1 MQKLVTQR
9 ALLAPLALLALSS
22 ALLPPPSALAQ
33 ADTVTPPRALFTR
46 NDAVLAGV
54 FAVGAFAARPLDKY
68 FAQRLQTPGA
78 QEHKFLRK
86 SSSIVEHIA
95 VPGAFFIGGG
105 MYLAGRLTKDHKL
118 ADLGLHGSEAL
129 LIGEMLGGVMK
140 GTFGRGRP
148 YLTPQDPNPDDWQ
161 LFRGFRGNDAYRS
174 FPSGHTVAA
183 FAAGAAVTAEMSRWH
198 PETRWLVGTAMY
210 GGAGLVGLSRMYN
223 NRHWASDVIIGA
235 AIGTFAGN
243 KVVRYH
249 HSHPGNKIDEW
260 LVNFSVRGGKLS
272 AAVVPRA
279 TRNAAFEVRNRS
291 PR

>member
-1 MQKLVTQR
+1 MKKSISVFLFSVVFPFT
-9 ALLAPLALLALSS
+9 S
-22 ALLPPPSALAQ
+22 AMAQ

-46 NDAVLAGV
+46 DDAVLAAV
-54 FAVGAFAARPLDKY
+54 FAGGAFAARPLDKY
-68 FAQRLQTPGA
+68 FAQRLQAASA
-78 QEHKFLRK
+78 QNRRFLRR
-86 SSSIVEHIA
+86 SSTIVEHIA

-105 MYLAGRLTKDHKL
+105 MYLAGRLTKDHRL

-129 LIGEMLGGVMK
+129 LIGEMLGGVLK

-161 LFRGFRGNDAYRS
+161 LLRGFKSNDAYRS

-183 FAAGAAVTAEMSRWH
+183 FAAGAVVTAEMSRWS
-198 PETRWLVGTAMY
+198 PGTRWLTGSVMY

-249 HSHPGNKIDEW
+249 HSHPGNTIDEW
-260 LVNFSVRGGKLS
+260 LVNFSVRGGRLS
-272 AAVVPRA
+272 ASVLPRLS
-279 TRNAAFEVRNRS
+279 R
-291 PR
+291 

>member
-1 MQKLVTQR
+1 MKGLI
-9 ALLAPLALLALSS
+9 ALLTLFSILR
-22 ALLPPPSALAQ
+22 PPSSALAQ

-46 NDAVLAGV
+46 DDAALAA
-54 FAVGAFAARPLDKY
+54 FFTAGAFAARPLDKY
-68 FAQRLQTPGA
+68 FAQRLQAPRA
-78 QEHKFLRK
+78 QEHAFLRR

-105 MYLAGRLTKDHKL
+105 MYIAGRLTKDHRL

-129 LIGEMLGGVMK
+129 LVGEMLGGVMK

-161 LFRGFRGNDAYRS
+161 LLRGFRGNDAYRS

-183 FAAGAAVTAEMSRWH
+183 FAAGAAVTAEMSRWS
-198 PETRWLVGTAMY
+198 PGTRWAVGAAMY

-249 HSHPGNKIDEW
+249 HSHPGNKLDEW
-260 LVNFSVRGGKLS
+260 LVNFSIRGGKLS
-272 AAVVPRA
+272 AMVVPRSVSSR
-279 TRNAAFEVRNRS
+279 TK
-291 PR
+291 